1 MGDRE
6 EKTVLFDESM
16 LQQYQKNTTGKSS
29 LVIVDGSGI
38 QEYDLSKFV
47 DGAYTF
53 GRNENNSI
61 RLNSSIV
68 SGNHGELYLQE
79 GRCYIRDNHSS
90 NGSYLAYGTQFIQMA
105 PDQYYGGDG
114 RDMIVRLGTNH
125 SMDGI
130 DPVLL
135 LYNGQQ
141 KEGRWKTYSLHDGD
155 NSIGRAADCDIRLKN
170 VAISRYH
177 AGVRKLKNQFYV
189 FDNGS
194 TNGVFVN
201 GSRIVKPYCLSNK
214 DIFTILNTTFI
225 YDGNVLYYKV
235 NPEGIALE
243 VHDLN
248 KEVPAKGGKK
258 TILDKV
264 SLSIGA
270 NEFVAIIGGSGAGK
284 TTLMTAM
291 SGFDSKVTG
300 HVYCNGTDL
309 HENFQTLKNIIGF
322 VPQQDIIY
330 ENITL
335 KKMLYYTAKM
345 KMPQDT
351 SNQEIEERIEEVLR
365 MVELSEHK
373 DTYIRRLSGG
383 QKKRASIAVELLAN
397 PGLFFLDERHP
408 DLIRE
413 QKNI

>member
-16 LQQYQKNTTGKSS
+16 LQQYQKNMTGKSS

-177 AGVRKLKNQFYV
+177 AGVRKVKNQFYV

-397 PGLFFLDERHP
+397 PGLFFLDV
-408 DLIRE
+408 
-413 QKNI
+413 K

>member
-16 LQQYQKNTTGKSS
+16 LQQYQKNMTGKSS

-177 AGVRKLKNQFYV
+177 AGVRKVKNQFYV

-225 YDGNVLYYKV
+225 YDGNVL
-235 NPEGIALE
+235 
-243 VHDLN
+243 
-248 KEVPAKGGKK
+248 
-258 TILDKV
+258 
-264 SLSIGA
+264 
-270 NEFVAIIGGSGAGK
+270 
-284 TTLMTAM
+284 
-291 SGFDSKVTG
+291 
-300 HVYCNGTDL
+300 
-309 HENFQTLKNIIGF
+309 
-322 VPQQDIIY
+322 
-330 ENITL
+330 
-335 KKMLYYTAKM
+335 
-345 KMPQDT
+345 
-351 SNQEIEERIEEVLR
+351 
-365 MVELSEHK
+365 
-373 DTYIRRLSGG
+373 
-383 QKKRASIAVELLAN
+383 
-397 PGLFFLDERHP
+397 
-408 DLIRE
+408 
-413 QKNI
+413 

>member
-16 LQQYQKNTTGKSS
+16 LQQYQKNMTGKSS

-177 AGVRKLKNQFYV
+177 AGVRKVKNQFYV

-397 PGLFFLDERHP
+397 PGLFFLDEP
-408 DLIRE
+408 TSGLDPGT
-413 QKNI
+413 